1 MVDWEPCLLSRVKC
15 SDYERISRSQTAF
28 FFFFL
33 HNLNF
38 VGVMKTPGKC
48 LIIFI
53 LHVWHEGK
61 QCLEYFRNSSMSIMH
76 EAQNGV
82 EMFLIQVF

>member
-15 SDYERISRSQTAF
+15 SDYECISRSLTAV
-28 FFFFL
+28 FL

-53 LHVWHEGK
+53 LHV
-61 QCLEYFRNSSMSIMH
+61 
-76 EAQNGV
+76 
-82 EMFLIQVF
+82 